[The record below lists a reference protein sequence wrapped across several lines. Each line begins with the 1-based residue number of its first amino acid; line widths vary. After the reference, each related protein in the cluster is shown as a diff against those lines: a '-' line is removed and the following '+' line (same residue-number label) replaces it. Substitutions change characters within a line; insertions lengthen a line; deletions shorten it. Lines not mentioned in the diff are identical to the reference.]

1 MERGGGEAG
10 CVRRALRP
18 WARRGARALPASCRP
33 ARLYR
38 GRAGVGG
45 AGRCPGSETVVRGSG
60 RRALRPAGLPGAQS
74 AGGGAVRSLG
84 LRGLGPGSCSEGL
97 GVNDSVLGTILR
109 GAPPET
115 LREEGQLGC
124 VPPPGLEAS
133 CVKKS
138 SWGFLFTGIVGGTL
152 VAVYAVATPFI
163 TPALRRICLPFVP
176 ATTKQIENVVKMLR
190 GRRGSVVDVGSGDG
204 RIVIAAAKEGFAAAG
219 YELNPWLVWYSRYR
233 AWREGVQGSA
243 KFYISD
249 LWKVSFSQYSNVVI
263 FGVPQMMPQLEK
275 KLELELEDNARVI
288 ACRFPF
294 PHWTPDQ
301 LPSPFT
307 EGCATIL
314 MTLYH

>member
-1 MERGGGEAG
+1 MSA
-10 CVRRALRP
+10 VRIREEQCRALSKLEVFAEEIFL
-18 WARRGARALPASCRP
+18 WRRWSSNLPKDMQPANKKENCTASP
-33 ARLYR
+33 KGPSLKL
-38 GRAGVGG
+38 GIV
-45 AGRCPGSETVVRGSG
+45 
-60 RRALRPAGLPGAQS
+60 LPGKAF
-74 AGGGAVRSLG
+74 
-84 LRGLGPGSCSEGL
+84 P
-97 GVNDSVLGTILR
+97 

-301 LPSPFT
+301 VT
-307 EGCATIL
+307 GEGIDTVWAYDMSTFRGRE
-314 MTLYH
+314 TRP